1 MSVVVIEDVEVK
13 DTRDETVPWGEEEE
27 EGDEEI
33 DLDEEGVF
41 VDVCDSGA
49 DCVLVGVLVDDGVTI
64 ADRLAVLVEVT
75 LAVTVVV
82 REDD

>member
-13 DTRDETVPWGEEEE
+13 DTRDETVPRGEEEE
-27 EGDEEI
+27 EGVEEI

-41 VDVCDSGA
+41 VDVFDSGA
-49 DCVLVGVLVDDGVTI
+49 DCVLVGVLKDDGVTN